1 MNATY
6 DITGILPDETISELS
21 AGTNV
26 LVTGPAMIG
35 KRALA
40 FRLLAAGHEAGEGIL
55 CVTTSDSAASLLDE
69 LEAEIPTLDRDRVA
83 IVDCSGSD
91 DRRAIEEL
99 ATETVSSPGDLTG
112 ISIGT
117 AKLLNRFSTDNV
129 ENIRHGLVSISTLIQ
144 YLDLNTVFKFLHIY
158 TARIEDTNGLGI
170 FTMDNVAHDSQTTN
184 TITGEFDVVIQLR
197 ETDDGSRQIRV
208 KGLSGTSRTWHPYS

>member
-1 MNATY
+1 MSSTY
-6 DITGILPDETISELS
+6 DITGILPDDTISEL
-21 AGTNV
+21 APGTNV

-40 FRLLAAGHEAGEGIL
+40 FQLLAAGHETGEGIL
-55 CVTTSDSAASLLDE
+55 CVTTSDTAATLLDE
-69 LEAEIPTLDRDRVA
+69 LEAEIPTVNRDRVA

-91 DRRAIEEL
+91 DRRAIEEI

-117 AKLLNRFSTDNV
+117 AKLLQRFSV
-129 ENIRHGLVSISTLIQ
+129 ENIESIRHGLVSISTLIQ

-158 TARIEDTNGLGI
+158 TARIEDTGGLGI
-170 FTMDNVAHDSQTTN
+170 FTMDNVAHDLQTTN

-197 ETDDGSRQIRV
+197 EADDGSRQIRI
-208 KGLSGTSRTWHPYS
+208 KGLSGTPRTWHPYD

>member
-1 MNATY
+1 MSATY
-6 DITGILPDETISELS
+6 DITGILPDETISELA

-35 KRALA
+35 KRELA
-40 FRLLAAGHEAGEGIL
+40 FQLLAAGHEAGEGII

-69 LEAEIPTLDRDRVA
+69 LEAEIPTLDRHRVA

-117 AKLLNRFSTDNV
+117 AKLLQRFSVDNV

-158 TARIEDTNGLGI
+158 TARIEDTGGLGI
-170 FTMDNVAHDSQTTN
+170 FTMDNVAHDLQTTN
-184 TITGEFDVVIQLR
+184 TITGEFDVVIELR
-197 ETDDGSRQIRV
+197 EAEDGSRQMRI
-208 KGLSGTSRTWHPYS
+208 KGLSGTPRTWHPYP